1 MPVPLAATEAVA
13 VARSEFD
20 LRGVSATTTPD
31 AASVVTVAPVEDY
44 SGIPGTGQSREGF
57 L

>member
-1 MPVPLAATEAVA
+1 MPVPLAATEA